1 MSAASTRRRR
11 RRRLTLIASLTPAGL
26 LVTAVSAQ
34 AATLSHAAQVHSGSS
49 QFVPLPVTA
58 QTVSSGSSFSYVGI
72 LAAAAVIGIA
82 LIVVAARTRTSSPVG
97 SSS

>member
-11 RRRLTLIASLTPAGL
+11 LTLIAALAPASL

-49 QFVPLPVTA
+49 QFVPLPVAA
-58 QTVSSGSSFSYVGI
+58 QTVSSGSSFSYVGT

-97 SSS
+97 SNS